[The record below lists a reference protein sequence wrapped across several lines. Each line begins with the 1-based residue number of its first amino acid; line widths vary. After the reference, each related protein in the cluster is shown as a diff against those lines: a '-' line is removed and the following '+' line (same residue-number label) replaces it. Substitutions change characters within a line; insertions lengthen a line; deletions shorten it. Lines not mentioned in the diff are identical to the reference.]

1 MRRCLPR
8 AALALS
14 VPALVLVGSAS
25 AQVSQP
31 GPHPAPSSLWAL
43 PEPAPGA
50 LPIRIETSDQRDH
63 TVLGLIVGA
72 GLGFAAGWA
81 FYDTICEA
89 VDNRCSDSREPHLI
103 FGTSLGAGVG
113 ALVGSAVD

>member
-1 MRRCLPR
+1 MRSCLSR

-14 VPALVLVGSAS
+14 APALVLVTSAS

-31 GPHPAPSSLWAL
+31 GPRPASSSLWAR

-89 VDNRCSDSREPHLI
+89 VDNRCSDSRVPHLI
-103 FGTSLGAGVG
+103 FGTSIGAGLG
-113 ALVGSAVD
+113 ALVGSAAD

>member
-1 MRRCLPR
+1 MRRCLSR

-14 VPALVLVGSAS
+14 VPALVLVTSAS
-25 AQVSQP
+25 AQIPQP
-31 GPHPAPSSLWAL
+31 GPRPASSALWAL

-50 LPIRIETSDQRDH
+50 LPIRIETSGQRDH

-81 FYDTICEA
+81 FYNTICEA
-89 VDNRCSDSREPHLI
+89 VDNRCSDSRVPHLI
-103 FGTSLGAGVG
+103 FGTSIGAGVG
-113 ALVGSAVD
+113 ALVGSAAD